1 MGVEFGFADKNKFYN
16 KVNRLIDFV
25 YFFFGKT
32 ARLYCFLKP
41 NCSTRGFFFTRELKS
56 YPLYLAI

>member
-41 NCSTRGFFFTRELKS
+41 NCSTRGFFLQEN
-56 YPLYLAI
+56 